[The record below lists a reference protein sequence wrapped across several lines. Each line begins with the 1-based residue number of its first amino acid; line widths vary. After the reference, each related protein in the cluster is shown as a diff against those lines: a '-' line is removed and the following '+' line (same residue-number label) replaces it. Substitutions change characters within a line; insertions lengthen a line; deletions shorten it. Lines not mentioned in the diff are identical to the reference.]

1 VNDRFDEQ
9 QLGER
14 VRDSVA
20 RNVRRVS
27 PRPDPDDLFVRVG
40 ARAARQRRTLAVS
53 AVALVAVASLVGYA
67 IGTNAGRDSAR
78 VAVAPGQQTEP
89 PTTSS
94 PADVQSG
101 PLEYLFRRTV
111 GGITVRVYTSF
122 AHPGP
127 DDSSGSIVAE
137 ISNDA
142 AVDVARVEN
151 QYCPNMGLRAS
162 GTFGEPE
169 GSPVQWAIVNSFD
182 LASTTGI
189 PVRAEFGSV
198 ADEMVPVHG
207 ISVLVAPGGA
217 GGTVH
222 VSGAGV
228 ESTTPVGQVLD
239 DSMCAPPAS
248 PPTSTLPQ
256 AGPQPADVAA
266 AEAGVRQAYVDVY
279 DNYTPPNGNSN
290 VNGDQGVQQALRDG
304 GFTDEQLAAM
314 TVEVGE
320 IRFTD
325 ETHAAVLFRLT
336 IPGHMDGT
344 QGWRVGYAVFQ
355 DGRWTQAQE
364 TYCDDLRAINVDCP

>member
-1 VNDRFDEQ
+1 MNDRFDEQ
-9 QLGER
+9 DLGER

-20 RNVRRVS
+20 RNVHRVS
-27 PRPDPDDLFVRVG
+27 PRPDPDDLFARVG
-40 ARAARQRRTLAVS
+40 VRAARQRRVLAAA
-53 AVALVAVASLVGYA
+53 AVAVVAITSVAAYRIGETADYGATVAVP
-67 IGTNAGRDSAR
+67 
-78 VAVAPGQQTEP
+78 PGQQTEP

-94 PADVQSG
+94 PADVPS
-101 PLEYLFRRTV
+101 PLEHLFTRTV

-142 AVDVARVEN
+142 AVGVARVEN

-169 GSPVQWAIVNSFD
+169 GSPVQWAIVNTFD
-182 LASTTGI
+182 LPSTTGI
-189 PVRAEFGSV
+189 PVRAEFGS
-198 ADEMVPVHG
+198 ATDEMIPNHG
-207 ISVLVAPGGA
+207 IAVLVAPGGA

-222 VSGAGV
+222 VSGPGV
-228 ESTTPVGQVLD
+228 DDATPVGQVLD
-239 DSMCAPPAS
+239 DAMCAPSAS
-248 PPTSTLPQ
+248 PPPSTLPP
-256 AGPQPADVAA
+256 AGSQPADVAA

-279 DNYTPPNGNSN
+279 DNYDPANTEER
-290 VNGDQGVQQALRDG
+290 VLQALRAAG
-304 GFTDEQLAAM
+304 YTDEQLAAM

-320 IRFTD
+320 VRFTD
-325 ETHAAVLFRLT
+325 ATHAAVLFRLT

-355 DGRWTQAQE
+355 DGRWAQAPE
-364 TYCDDLRAINVDCP
+364 TNCDDLHSIDVSCP